1 MGCFKKWGQ
10 VGSIKE
16 RGISRKNSINKGKK
30 EKCKKYVGNFVPVVV
45 KIESMQESP
54 DEAYQNVDPWALL
67 ETLIQKSEGAVQESQ
82 VLRIT
87 SKSFHSDAL
96 GPPPFTKPT

>member
-54 DEAYQNVDPWALL
+54 DEAYQNVDRSIHSCVFPSHTVLSLL
-67 ETLIQKSEGAVQESQ
+67 LVCVTTEYRRDGMSIIRLCYKRQ
-82 VLRIT
+82 
-87 SKSFHSDAL
+87 
-96 GPPPFTKPT
+96 